1 MAIAVQHMLKQ
12 VNIQAKWY
20 ACPTT
25 ASRPRSRASRRSTWT
40 ATSRARRWI
49 PRPTPGTTPPAPGTR
64 ACGTSARRAWTRSS
78 DKARGT
84 RDEKEL
90 AKIYQTF
97 QQYAVED
104 VPGVI
109 AYVMNFA
116 NAYRKNVKG
125 FRTHSYLWLDLRNTT
140 VE

>member
-1 MAIAVQHMLKQ
+1 M
-12 VNIQAKWY
+12 
-20 ACPTT
+20 CTE
-25 ASRPRSRASRRSTWT
+25 RRSQRGQALVETLVVSALIST
-40 ATSRARRWI
+40 LASI
-49 PRPTPGTTPPAPGTR
+49 GTGVYL
-64 ACGTSARRAWTRSS
+64 SAL

-90 AKIYQTF
+90 AKLYKTF

-109 AYVMNFA
+109 AYVMNFG
-116 NAYRKNVKG
+116 NAYRNNVKG